1 MGFCYN
7 LTPLFVFFFRL
18 IVLPPYEERF
28 TRYLA
33 YITADKVRNRKIK
46 NHIELLSVFL
56 VQSLEPANYKNK
68 LYIRLDTISISPLVY
83 RKIFTDECYSSGY
96 FPPTGTTG

>member
-1 MGFCYN
+1 MQKSPYINREPMGFCYN
-7 LTPLFVFFFRL
+7 LTPLFVGLFVFVRL

-46 NHIELLSVFL
+46 IILNYFQLFL
-56 VQSLEPANYKNK
+56 DQS
-68 LYIRLDTISISPLVY
+68 RDSI
-83 RKIFTDECYSSGY
+83 FFFGH
-96 FPPTGTTG
+96 

>member
-1 MGFCYN
+1 MQKSPYINREPMGFCYN
-7 LTPLFVFFFRL
+7 LTPLFVGLFVFVRL

-46 NHIELLSVFL
+46 NHIELLSTFL
-56 VQSLEPANYKNK
+56 DQSREPANCKILKINCISD
-68 LYIRLDTISISPLVY
+68 LIRFL
-83 RKIFTDECYSSGY
+83 
-96 FPPTGTTG
+96 